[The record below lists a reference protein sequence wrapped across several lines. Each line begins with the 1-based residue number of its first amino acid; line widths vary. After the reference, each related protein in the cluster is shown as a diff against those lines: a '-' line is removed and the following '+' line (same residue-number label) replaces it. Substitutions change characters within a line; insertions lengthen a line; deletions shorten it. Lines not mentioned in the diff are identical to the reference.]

1 MKSDVLTQEITDL
14 SEGIEY
20 AFRVIATNEYGRSDP
35 LTSDPVAP
43 KSLFG
48 NCYSLFNF
56 GVSQIKI
63 THRGNILL
71 TSSLFSIYRQTPCT
85 KGTIYNFQHD

>member
-1 MKSDVLTQEITDL
+1 MKSDVLTQEIKDL

-48 NCYSLFNF
+48 NYFNCCLVLFDF
-56 GVSQIKI
+56 VIVLGIFIFKGFSHIFM
-63 THRGNILL
+63 LL
-71 TSSLFSIYRQTPCT
+71 FLL
-85 KGTIYNFQHD
+85 

>member
-1 MKSDVLTQEITDL
+1 MKSDVLTQEIKDL

-48 NCYSLFNF
+48 KYRYSVLYLWK
-56 GVSQIKI
+56 KI
-63 THRGNILL
+63 I
-71 TSSLFSIYRQTPCT
+71 SYFI
-85 KGTIYNFQHD
+85 D